1 MATVYDI
8 ETALEMILEA
18 QYGKDVRQA
27 IHDAIHACFDE
38 GGSGSIDL
46 TAREGIQNLTLAT
59 EAALA
64 EMNLHSGRTKLI
76 DNQTVAAATETIT
89 LPKAFNEFD
98 RLWVH
103 IADIPLN
110 NGSTASF
117 PLMRINNYKLPVQL
131 PSSTIA
137 KTTVDVFFD
146 GITSDTAIVK
156 VVSVPTNVSVGGGA
170 TSVKNYLID
179 EYSLPAT
186 DESSTALSMSTRVLK
201 LVNCATATVS
211 VVGYGMKSTDSGTE
225 MGFVLDENGGLHC
238 VV

>member
-27 IHDAIHACFDE
+27 IHDAIHRCYEE

-46 TAREGIQNLTLAT
+46 TARENIQNLALAT

-76 DNQTVAAATETIT
+76 DNQTVAAANETIT

-110 NGSTASF
+110 DGTNASA
-117 PLMRINNYKLPVQL
+117 PYMRVNNYKLPTNL
-131 PSSTIA
+131 PSSTTA
-137 KTTVDVFFD
+137 EFTVDVFFD
-146 GITSDTAIVK
+146 GITSNSAIVK
-156 VVSVPTNVSVGGGA
+156 VVSVPKVTGSA
-170 TSVKNYLID
+170 TLSAMQYYID

-186 DESSTALSMSTRVLK
+186 DSSSTALSMATRVMK
-201 LVNCATATVS
+201 LVNCATAKVS
-211 VVGYGMKSTDSGTE
+211 VVGYGMKSTDSGTAT
-225 MGFVLDENGGLHC
+225 GLVRDTNGIVHFV
-238 VV
+238 

>member
-8 ETALEMILEA
+8 ETALEYILTA

-76 DNQTVAAATETIT
+76 DEQTVAAATETIT

-98 RLWVH
+98 RIWVH
-103 IADIPLN
+103 IADAPLTD
-110 NGSTASF
+110 GTSATAHE
-117 PLMRINNYKLPVQL
+117 LRINNYKLPIYL
-131 PSSTIA
+131 PSSSTS

-146 GITSDTAIVK
+146 GITSNSAICK
-156 VVSVPTNVSVGGGA
+156 IVSVPLASGGA
-170 TSVKNYLID
+170 SSTKMFVID
-179 EYSLPAT
+179 EISLPAT
-186 DESSTALSMSTRVLK
+186 DESSTALSMATRVMK
-201 LVNCATATVS
+201 LINCATAKIS
-211 VVGYGMKSTDSGTE
+211 VVGYGMKSIDSGTAS
-225 MGFVLDENGGLHC
+225 GLVRDTDGIVHFV
-238 VV
+238 

>member
-8 ETALEMILEA
+8 ETALEYILTA

-98 RLWVH
+98 RIWVH
-103 IADIPLN
+103 IADIPV
-110 NGSTASF
+110 STLTS
-117 PLMRINNYKLPVQL
+117 PLMRISNYFLPAKL
-131 PSSTIA
+131 PSSTVA

-146 GITSDTAIVK
+146 GITSNSAIVK
-156 VVSVPTNVSVGGGA
+156 VVSVPTDLSVGGGA
-170 TSVKNYLID
+170 TTVKNYFID

-186 DESSTALSMSTRVLK
+186 DENDTTLNMSTRVLK
-201 LVNCATATVS
+201 LINCATAKVS
-211 VVGYGMKSTDSGTE
+211 VVGYGMKSTDSGTAT
-225 MGFVLDENGGLHC
+225 GLVRDTDGIVHFV
-238 VV
+238 

>member
-8 ETALEMILEA
+8 ETALEYILTA

-27 IHDAIHACFDE
+27 IHDAIHACFAE

-76 DNQTVAAATETIT
+76 DEQTVAAATETIT

-103 IADIPLN
+103 IANIPLN
-110 NGSTASF
+110 NGADASL
-117 PLMRINNYKLPVQL
+117 PKLQINNYKLPVAL

-137 KTTVDVFFD
+137 TTTVDVFFD
-146 GITSDTAIVK
+146 GITSNTAIVK
-156 VVSVPTNVSVGGGA
+156 VINVPTDLSVGGGA
-170 TSVKNYLID
+170 TSVKNYFID

-186 DESSTALSMSTRVLK
+186 DESSTALNMSTRVLK
-201 LVNCATATVS
+201 LINCATATVS
-211 VVGYGMKSTDSGTE
+211 VVGYGMKSTDSGTAT
-225 MGFVLDENGGLHC
+225 GLVRDTDGIVHFV
-238 VV
+238 

>member
-8 ETALEMILEA
+8 ETALEYILTA

-46 TAREGIQNLTLAT
+46 TARENIQNLTLAT

-76 DNQTVAAATETIT
+76 DEQTVAAATETIT

-103 IADIPLN
+103 IADIPV
-110 NGSTASF
+110 STLTT
-117 PLMRINNYKLPVQL
+117 PLMRVNDYLLPVQL
-131 PSSTIA
+131 PSSTVA

-146 GITSDTAIVK
+146 GITSNSAIVK
-156 VVSVPTNVSVGGGA
+156 VVSVPTDLSVGGGA
-170 TSVKNYLID
+170 TTVKNYMID

-186 DESSTALSMSTRVLK
+186 DVNSTALNMATRVMK
-201 LVNCATATVS
+201 LHNCATAKVS
-211 VVGYGMKSTDSGTE
+211 VVGYGMKSSDSGTAT
-225 MGFVLDENGGLHC
+225 GLVLDTDGIVHF
-238 VV
+238 V

>member
-76 DNQTVAAATETIT
+76 DNQTVAAGNETIT

-110 NGSTASF
+110 DGTTASA
-117 PLMRINNYKLPVQL
+117 PYMRVNNYKLPTYL
-131 PSSTIA
+131 PSSTTG
-137 KTTVDVFFD
+137 KTTVDVFID
-146 GITSDTAIVK
+146 GISSNSAVVK
-156 VVSVPTNVSVGGGA
+156 IVSVPVVYGVGTA
-170 TSVKNYLID
+170 TALNYVID

-186 DESSTALSMSTRVLK
+186 DDNSTALSMATRVMK
-201 LVNCATATVS
+201 LVNCATAKVS
-211 VVGYGMKSTDSGTE
+211 VVGYGMKSTDSGTAT
-225 MGFVLDENGGLHC
+225 GLVRDTDGIVHFV
-238 VV
+238 